1 MFVGGLKAVG
11 WPRHCSPIDFR
22 AGGVVDSLWAVLAT
36 PGVVVVVWPEGRLLV
51 NEAAAAAADRKCIW
65 AAAAAANMLKLE

>member
-1 MFVGGLKAVG
+1 M
-11 WPRHCSPIDFR
+11 
-22 AGGVVDSLWAVLAT
+22 VVADSLWAELAT

-65 AAAAAANMLKLE
+65 AAAAAANMLKL